1 MKTIDSII
9 KEFSDSFNII
19 TTGFREIDIRKRGWH
34 PGELCIIGGRP
45 GMGKTAFIL
54 NIIKNILK
62 EDFPIALF
70 TATDTIHIQFL
81 SRIVTYLSYMKD
93 NRRTS
98 IVAKNLKLIKENHL
112 DNLPL
117 YLHCKQNMN
126 LAYIRSN
133 AEILVHKYNVKCIF
147 IETIQ
152 SIFHAEEIENPSIN
166 KELICIELK
175 NIAQELRVPFIL
187 TSELSATLEQRKGL
201 KGKQPKIT
209 DLVYAESITDIADSI
224 FLLFKPTY
232 YKRRICCPME
242 EDEPLET
249 FYVNIAQN
257 KYDST
262 GIVSLTFNP
271 NNGFIEDDSNISA
284 TPSPALQKFIEE
296 FDLIPED
303 DFPF

>member
-1 MKTIDSII
+1 MKTIGSII

-19 TTGFREIDIRKRGWH
+19 TTGFRQIDTRKSGWH

-45 GMGKTAFIL
+45 RMGKTAFIL
-54 NIIKNILK
+54 SVIKNILK

-81 SRIVTYLSYMKD
+81 SRIISHLTNKNLTIS
-93 NRRTS
+93 T
-98 IVAKNLKLIKENHL
+98 AKNLKLLQENPL

-152 SIFHAEEIENPSIN
+152 SIFHVEEIDNPSIN

-175 NIAQELRVPFIL
+175 NMAQELHVPFIL
-187 TSELSATLEQRKGL
+187 TSDLSETLEQRKGL

-209 DLVYAESITDIADSI
+209 DLVYADSITDIADSI
-224 FLLFKPTY
+224 FLLFNPTY
-232 YKRRICCPME
+232 YKRRICRPME

-257 KYDST
+257 KYEST

-271 NNGFIEDDSNISA
+271 NNGFIEDDSNIPA

-296 FDLIPED
+296 FDLIPLSNMFD
-303 DFPF
+303 

>member
-19 TTGFREIDIRKRGWH
+19 TTGFRQIDTRKRGWH

-54 NIIKNILK
+54 SVIKNILK

-81 SRIVTYLSYMKD
+81 SRIVSHLTNKNLTIS
-93 NRRTS
+93 T
-98 IVAKNLKLIKENHL
+98 AKNLKLLQDNPL

-224 FLLFKPTY
+224 FLLFNPTY
-232 YKRRICCPME
+232 YKRRICRPME

-257 KYDST
+257 KYEST

-271 NNGFIEDDSNISA
+271 NNGFIEDDSNILA
-284 TPSPALQKFIEE
+284 TPSPVLQKFIEE
-296 FDLIPED
+296 FDLIPLSNMFD
-303 DFPF
+303 

>member
-19 TTGFREIDIRKRGWH
+19 TTGFRQIDTRKRGWH

-45 GMGKTAFIL
+45 RMGKTAFIL
-54 NIIKNILK
+54 SVIKNILK

-81 SRIVTYLSYMKD
+81 SRIVSHLTNKNLTIS
-93 NRRTS
+93 T
-98 IVAKNLKLIKENHL
+98 AKNLKLLQENPL

-147 IETIQ
+147 IESIQ
-152 SIFHAEEIENPSIN
+152 SIFHAEEIDNPSIN

-175 NIAQELRVPFIL
+175 NMAQELHVPFIL
-187 TSELSATLEQRKGL
+187 TSDLSETLEQRKGL

-209 DLVYAESITDIADSI
+209 DLVYADSITNIADSI
-224 FLLFKPTY
+224 FLLFNPTY
-232 YKRRICCPME
+232 YKRRICRPME

-257 KYDST
+257 KYEST

-271 NNGFIEDDSNISA
+271 NNGFIEDDSNIPA

-296 FDLIPED
+296 FDLIPLSNMFD
-303 DFPF
+303 

>member
-1 MKTIDSII
+1 MKTIGSII

-19 TTGFREIDIRKRGWH
+19 TTGFRQIDTRKSGWH

-45 GMGKTAFIL
+45 RMGKTAFIL
-54 NIIKNILK
+54 SVIKNILK

-81 SRIVTYLSYMKD
+81 SRIDSHLTNKNLTIS
-93 NRRTS
+93 T
-98 IVAKNLKLIKENHL
+98 AKNLKLLQENPL

-152 SIFHAEEIENPSIN
+152 SIFHAEEIDNPSIN

-175 NIAQELRVPFIL
+175 NMAQELHVPFIL
-187 TSELSATLEQRKGL
+187 TSDLSETLEQRKGL

-209 DLVYAESITDIADSI
+209 DLVYADSITDIADSI
-224 FLLFKPTY
+224 FLLFNPTY
-232 YKRRICCPME
+232 YKGKICRPME
-242 EDEPLET
+242 EEESLDT

-257 KYDST
+257 KYEST
-262 GIVSLTFNP
+262 GIISLTFNP

-296 FDLIPED
+296 FDLIPLSNMFD
-303 DFPF
+303 

>member
-19 TTGFREIDIRKRGWH
+19 TTGFRQIDTRKKGWH

-45 GMGKTAFIL
+45 RMGKTAFIL
-54 NIIKNILK
+54 SVIKNILK
-62 EDFPIALF
+62 EDFPIVLF

-81 SRIVTYLSYMKD
+81 SRIVSCLSNK
-93 NRRTS
+93 RPT
-98 IVAKNLKLIKENHL
+98 IVVAENLKLLKENPL

-152 SIFHAEEIENPSIN
+152 SIFHAEEIDNPSIN

-175 NIAQELRVPFIL
+175 KIAQELHVPFVL
-187 TSELSATLEQRKGL
+187 TSDLSETLEQRKGL

-209 DLVYAESITDIADSI
+209 DLVEAEAITSIADSV
-224 FLLFKPTY
+224 FLLFNPTY
-232 YKRRICCPME
+232 YKGKICRPME
-242 EDEPLET
+242 EEESLDT

-262 GIVSLTFNP
+262 GIARLTFNP
-271 NNGFIEDDSNISA
+271 NNGLVEDETNYTIS
-284 TPSPALQKFIEE
+284 PSDAKNLQTFMDN
-296 FDLIPED
+296 FDLIYEGD
-303 DFPF
+303 SPF

>member
-1 MKTIDSII
+1 MKTIGSII

-19 TTGFREIDIRKRGWH
+19 TTGFRQIDTRKRGWH

-45 GMGKTAFIL
+45 RMGKTAFIL
-54 NIIKNILK
+54 SVIKNILK

-81 SRIVTYLSYMKD
+81 SRIVSCLSNK
-93 NRRTS
+93 RPT
-98 IVAKNLKLIKENHL
+98 IVVAENLKLLKENPL

-152 SIFHAEEIENPSIN
+152 SIFHAEEIDNPSIN

-175 NIAQELRVPFIL
+175 KIAQELHVPFIL
-187 TSELSATLEQRKGL
+187 TSDLSETLEQRKGL

-209 DLVYAESITDIADSI
+209 DLVDAEAITSIADSV
-224 FLLFKPTY
+224 FLLFNPTY
-232 YKRRICCPME
+232 YKGKICRPME
-242 EDEPLET
+242 EEESLDT

-262 GIVSLTFNP
+262 GIARLTFNP
-271 NNGFIEDDSNISA
+271 NNGLVEDETNYTIS
-284 TPSPALQKFIEE
+284 PSDAKNLQTFMDN
-296 FDLIPED
+296 FDLIYEGD
-303 DFPF
+303 SPF